1 MSNAPTSQD
10 RASLIK
16 HAASLPKG
24 SPERKAILASINK
37 SAARTKATVSFVP
50 RFGLMVQMGS
60 QILRITVDAQDLRKL
75 EAGMLVSTEVDLPI
89 NDETPLYVR
98 NEVNAV
104 REELSSTLARLT
116 AVTKQ
121 F

>member
-24 SPERKAILASINK
+24 SAERKAILARINK
-37 SAARTKATVSFVP
+37 SAAMTKATVSFVP

-60 QILRITVDAQDLRKL
+60 QTLRIAVDAQDLRQL
-75 EAGMLVSTEVDLPI
+75 EAGMVVSTDVDLPI
-89 NDETPLYVR
+89 NDETPLYVQK
-98 NEVNAV
+98 ELNAV
-104 REELSSTLARLT
+104 RGELSSALARLT